1 MEVSSPTNKFDEFVT
16 TVFHNPAAAAAF
28 LAEYPTILKAKNS
41 IGETALHFLVIENA
55 INSVHCL
62 LKLGA
67 DINTT
72 NESGETPL
80 FNAAQLGYLEMC
92 CFLLEHGANPQIAD
106 YQGDTALSFAAEY
119 GKLSVVKLLLGQLG
133 ETENINEYFES
144 STAWCLLEED
154 SDISSLLKARGL
166 INPFS

>member
-1 MEVSSPTNKFDEFVT
+1 MEVSGLTNKFYEFVA
-16 TVFHNPAAAAAF
+16 TVFHNPVDAAAF

-41 IGETALHFLVIENA
+41 IGETPLHFLVIENA
-55 INSVHCL
+55 INSVHYL
-62 LKLGA
+62 LEFGA

-92 CFLLEHGANPQIAD
+92 CFLLEHGANPQTTD
-106 YQGDTALSFAAEY
+106 FQGNTALSFAAEY
-119 GKLSVVKLLLGQLG
+119 GKLSVVKLLLAQLG

-144 STAWCLLEED
+144 STVWCLVEEN

-166 INPFS
+166 INPHG